1 MTLVND
7 NRTQERD
14 YSRFIYTQTV
24 YIDPPGV
31 PTAAVHTQ
39 TMQVLYNTA
48 EIQTIIVRTQ
58 SAGMITEPEPE
69 VEKSE
74 VMMQTEAE
82 EPTPVMDVDTQTIR
96 VKLCESHMQTVK
108 ASLSHIHVQTEKPEM
123 SHSLVQTDEV
133 SRITTITPN
142 SDHVMIHLG
151 GYNCSGCIYSHA
163 ISCVWQIAQL

>member
-1 MTLVND
+1 MAYYL
-7 NRTQERD
+7 
-14 YSRFIYTQTV
+14 RFIYTQTV

-31 PTAAVHTQ
+31 PTTAANTQ

-58 SAGMITEPEPE
+58 SACMITEPEPE
-69 VEKSE
+69 VGKAE

-82 EPTPVMDVDTQTIR
+82 EPTPVADADTQTIR

-108 ASLSHIHVQTEKPEM
+108 TPLSNIHVQTDKAEM

-133 SRITTITPN
+133 STVIPFVSRVINSNTISPKI
-142 SDHVMIHLG
+142 DGVL
-151 GYNCSGCIYSHA
+151 
-163 ISCVWQIAQL
+163 